1 MIWPRIFTAM
11 VTPFTD
17 EGEIDTEAAA
27 GLARYLRDNGSGG
40 LILAGSTGEAFS
52 LTAAERKT
60 LYNAVREAVHFD
72 IPVWIGTGTNDT
84 RTTIELSVEA
94 ASWGADGILLV
105 SPYYNKPTP
114 DGLLAHYINVSQH
127 VSCPM
132 MLYNVPGRTASMV
145 DANTIIAISQQV
157 AVPFAVKEASGSLD
171 QIMRL
176 RTGLSPDV
184 PIYSGDDG
192 LYFPSLAVGIH
203 GVVSVASHVVGKEMR
218 EMTERFLRG
227 DIQGAQSL
235 HDQLWPLFKAL
246 FVVSNPLPLKWLLSQ
261 LHFIR
266 PVVRSPLIMPDD
278 SIFAPVWSAYTQ
290 AKHLSSLSSRKTAQ
304 A

>member
-1 MIWPRIFTAM
+1 MMWPRIFTAM
-11 VTPFTD
+11 VTPFTE

-52 LTAAERKT
+52 LTANERKT
-60 LYNAVREAVHFD
+60 LYDAVRQAVHHD

-84 RTTIELSVEA
+84 RTTIALSMEA

-114 DGLLAHYINVSQH
+114 EGLLAHYTNVARH

-145 DANTIIAISQQV
+145 DANTIVTISQQV
-157 AVPFAVKEASGSLD
+157 PVPFAVKEASGSLD

-176 RTGLSPDV
+176 RAGLSADV

-192 LYFPSLAVGIH
+192 LYLPSLALGIH
-203 GVVSVASHVVGKEMR
+203 GVVSVASHVVGTEMM
-218 EMTERFLRG
+218 EMTELFLRG
-227 DIQGAQSL
+227 DIRAAQSL
-235 HDQLWPLFKAL
+235 HNDLWPLFKAL

-266 PVVRSPLIMPDD
+266 PVVRSPLVMPADNV
-278 SIFAPVWSAYTQ
+278 FASLWAAYLK
-290 AKHLSSLSSRKTAQ
+290 AKHLSSLSPTKRAQ